1 MMSNQSQG
9 ASVSLTADPPVKR
22 RRGRPRK
29 DDSIQG
35 DITPLTPATENLKN
49 KQSVGTS
56 DPTSNEIVGQMV
68 SGVIEGSFDAGYLL
82 NVKVCDTDMH
92 LRGVAFLPGRFTP
105 ITAEN
110 DVAPHAKMYERNDIP
125 IPLVNAQG
133 HLHTVSPSSGKSE
146 NPVEDKNDAPNLPGQ
161 GLQIGLFSGAMA
173 ASKSQS
179 ASISIPLAS
188 NLPINDTGLPLGQ
201 KVLQDRILDSGL
213 QTYKA
218 MVQDQSPLGF
228 EALKLMK
235 GPNISVEALN
245 TSEPVPAM
253 FTADVPAAKTVNPN
267 PQVDDQAVCSDLKSQ
282 ELFHDDV
289 KILDLGNNQTPKT
302 SEPEA
307 QADGGEPTQINL
319 FKKQAS
325 SRQDIDIS
333 QDTELELATKII
345 GGVGT
350 SHMDGLSASEAATT
364 ATTGSCSESMT
375 SQPVTIFGVETIP
388 SEPKPAAEE
397 TVLEMVVPE
406 DSSSSLMAADTNCV
420 ESNAK
425 DAIPPAQS

>member
-9 ASVSLTADPPVKR
+9 ASISLTADPPVKR

-133 HLHTVSPSSGKSE
+133 HLHTVSPSSGKNE
-146 NPVEDKNDAPNLPGQ
+146 KPVEDKNDAPNLPGQ

-213 QTYKA
+213 QTDKA

-289 KILDLGNNQTPKT
+289 KILDTPKT

-319 FKKQAS
+319 FKNQAS

-350 SHMDGLSASEAATT
+350 SHMDGLSSNEAATT

-397 TVLEMVVPE
+397 TVPEMVVPE